1 MSENSAKHAWLAAV
15 IVFAAIC
22 AATGAR
28 AQCAQIAAQPVFLAY
43 NPLTA
48 GAKTADFLVTVRN
61 NSCGANAS
69 IRYGIANGA
78 VDANGN
84 QTSLYGT
91 PITYSARLFAQGS
104 PGTSVLLNSSLP
116 SRFEQAV
123 VLSDNQSHQTLVTF
137 HVDERQAL
145 PADSLNPSFVIFA
158 YGAGQATNSGRQAT
172 VTVTSGYSMTVAGSG
187 SSGLLDYGVLE
198 PHEAAKSITIHTQ
211 ATGAYRVSLAS
222 EQNGVLRNTAT
233 GAGDYTVP
241 YTATLDGALI
251 NEMTPFQAAVSSGT
265 ILLTEGTAIL
275 PLVIDL
281 NTSDLS
287 ALRAGIYRDVLT
299 LTISAE
305 P

>member
-1 MSENSAKHAWLAAV
+1 MSAASAPCPSLAAV
-15 IVFAAIC
+15 TIFAAVLGAT
-22 AATGAR
+22 AAE

-61 NSCGANAS
+61 NSCGTNAS

-137 HVDERQAL
+137 LVDERQAL
-145 PADSLNPSFVIFA
+145 PADSLNPSFVVFA
-158 YGAGQATNSGRQAT
+158 YGAEQVTNSAREAT
-172 VTVTSGYSMTVAGSG
+172 VTVTSGYSMTVAGGG
-187 SSGLLDYGVLE
+187 STGLLDYGVLE
-198 PHEAAKSITIHTQ
+198 ADEAAKSVTIHTQ
-211 ATGAYRVSLAS
+211 ATGAYRVTLAS
-222 EQNGVLRNTAT
+222 EQNGVLRNTAV
-233 GAGDYTVP
+233 GAGGYTVP
-241 YTATLDGALI
+241 YTATLDGAVLDEI
-251 NEMTPFQAAVSSGT
+251 TPYQATVSSGT
-265 ILLTEGTAIL
+265 ILLAEGTAVL

-281 NTSDLS
+281 DTSGVV
-287 ALRAGIYRDVLT
+287 ALRAGIYRDILT